1 MYYVLQMFK
10 YSLPSCIFKT
20 EVYEDAVAF
29 AAIMHRTNPD
39 TEYKVVKEA

>member
-1 MYYVLQMFK
+1 MYFVLQMFK

-29 AAIMHRTNPD
+29 AVIMHRANPD
-39 TEYKVVKEA
+39 NEYKVVKEA

>member
-39 TEYKVVKEA
+39 TEYIVVKEA

>member
-1 MYYVLQMFK
+1 MYYILQMFK
-10 YSLPSCIFKT
+10 YSLPSCIFQT
-20 EVYEDAVAF
+20 PDFNDAIAF